1 MKNILFFHSVL
12 YLLVVIQKIQSDVL
26 PFCIPQCVC
35 YETTVR
41 CLNLNL
47 KKVPI
52 VPAETTVL

>member
-1 MKNILFFHSVL
+1 MKNIQFLHLVFC
-12 YLLVVIQKIQSDVL
+12 LLVVIEKIRSDVL